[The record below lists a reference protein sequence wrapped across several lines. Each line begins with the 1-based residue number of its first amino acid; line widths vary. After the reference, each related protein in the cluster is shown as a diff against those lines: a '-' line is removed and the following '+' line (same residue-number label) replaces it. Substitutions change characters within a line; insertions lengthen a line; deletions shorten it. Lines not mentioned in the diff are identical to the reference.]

1 MNFNVIDYWN
11 AIKAKSGDSRNW
23 NDLHPSHQHMIVQS
37 INQLL
42 LVLSTDP
49 KLNPEQATEA
59 DSVV

>member
-1 MNFNVIDYWN
+1 MNFNVINYWN

-23 NDLHPSHQHMIVQS
+23 NELQPAHQHMVVQS

-49 KLNPEQATEA
+49 KLNPQSAPA
-59 DSVV
+59 N

>member
-1 MNFNVIDYWN
+1 MNFNVIEYWN

-23 NDLHPSHQHMIVQS
+23 NDLETQYQHMVVQS

-49 KLNPEQATEA
+49 KLNQQPAT
-59 DSVV
+59 